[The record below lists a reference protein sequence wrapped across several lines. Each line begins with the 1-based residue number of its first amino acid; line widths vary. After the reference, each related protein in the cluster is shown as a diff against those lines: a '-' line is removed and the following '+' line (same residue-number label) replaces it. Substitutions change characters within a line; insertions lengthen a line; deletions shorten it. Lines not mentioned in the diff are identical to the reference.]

1 MVFSHKKITFPCAI
15 VDFTGVMKINVYTTH
30 DKLSAMTEATSELVI
45 WRNGRL
51 ATLNPDHAQP
61 YGLLERH
68 ALLVRD
74 GRIAAIVAEDD
85 VPSGRSIDLEG
96 RLVTPGLI
104 DCHTHLVF
112 GGSRAQEWEQR
123 LNGVSYQTISASGG
137 GINST
142 VRATRDSSET
152 ELLAL
157 AQPRLERLL
166 REGVTTLEI
175 KSGYGLD
182 LPNERKMLRVAR
194 QLADHNGVELSA
206 TLLSAH
212 ATPPEYQGDAD
223 GYITLVCETILPT
236 LWQEGL
242 FESVDV
248 FCENVGFSPQQTERV
263 FQAAQA
269 LGIPVK
275 GHVEQLSSL
284 GGAQLVSRYHG
295 LSADHIEYLT
305 EEGVAAMRESGT
317 VAALLPGAFYF
328 LNETRKPP
336 VELLRKY
343 QVPMAV
349 ATDFNPGTSPFAS
362 LHLAMNMACVKFGLT
377 PEEAWAGVTRHAA
390 RALGRQNSHGQLA
403 AGFVA
408 NFAIWDAEHP
418 VEMVYEPG
426 RSPLWQRVVRGELQ

>member
-1 MVFSHKKITFPCAI
+1 MA
-15 VDFTGVMKINVYTTH
+15 
-30 DKLSAMTEATSELVI
+30 
-45 WRNGRL
+45 
-51 ATLNPDHAQP
+51 
-61 YGLLERH
+61 
-68 ALLVRD
+68 
-74 GRIAAIVAEDD
+74 
-85 VPSGRSIDLEG
+85 
-96 RLVTPGLI
+96 
-104 DCHTHLVF
+104 
-112 GGSRAQEWEQR
+112 
-123 LNGVSYQTISASGG
+123 
-137 GINST
+137 T
-142 VRATRDSSET
+142 VRATRDSSEA

-157 AQPRLERLL
+157 AQPRLARLL

-182 LPNERKMLRVAR
+182 LQNERKMLRVAR
-194 QLADHNGVELSA
+194 QLADDNGVELSA

-236 LWQEGL
+236 LWREGL

-390 RALGRQNSHGQLA
+390 RALGRRTATASWRRALWRTLPSGMLSIRSRWCMSGAQSALA
-403 AGFVA
+403 ACGTRRTT
-408 NFAIWDAEHP
+408 
-418 VEMVYEPG
+418 MM
-426 RSPLWQRVVRGELQ
+426 LWQATPANLWQGRDDSAEAPNALRLFQTIPRANASRRRRCPAISRCSASPVTKASGATKGVPERLTARRPYAGRWPIWPAIRARPLRGYGHD

>member
-1 MVFSHKKITFPCAI
+1 MVFSHKNNISCAI

-112 GGSRAQEWEQR
+112 GGSREWEQR

-142 VRATRDSSET
+142 VRATRDSSEA

-166 REGVTTLEI
+166 REGVTTRRSNPATASTCQTNAKCCGSPDNWLIIMAWNCRRRCSPPTPRRRNI
-175 KSGYGLD
+175 KA
-182 LPNERKMLRVAR
+182 MLTAILRWSAR
-194 QLADHNGVELSA
+194 PFCRRCGRRDCLKALTSSA
-206 TLLSAH
+206 KSRLQ
-212 ATPPEYQGDAD
+212 P
-223 GYITLVCETILPT
+223 
-236 LWQEGL
+236 
-242 FESVDV
+242 
-248 FCENVGFSPQQTERV
+248 
-263 FQAAQA
+263 AA
-269 LGIPVK
+269 
-275 GHVEQLSSL
+275 
-284 GGAQLVSRYHG
+284 
-295 LSADHIEYLT
+295 
-305 EEGVAAMRESGT
+305 
-317 VAALLPGAFYF
+317 
-328 LNETRKPP
+328 N
-336 VELLRKY
+336 
-343 QVPMAV
+343 
-349 ATDFNPGTSPFAS
+349 
-362 LHLAMNMACVKFGLT
+362 
-377 PEEAWAGVTRHAA
+377 
-390 RALGRQNSHGQLA
+390 
-403 AGFVA
+403 
-408 NFAIWDAEHP
+408 
-418 VEMVYEPG
+418 
-426 RSPLWQRVVRGELQ
+426 

>member
-1 MVFSHKKITFPCAI
+1 M
-15 VDFTGVMKINVYTTH
+15 
-30 DKLSAMTEATSELVI
+30 
-45 WRNGRL
+45 
-51 ATLNPDHAQP
+51 
-61 YGLLERH
+61 
-68 ALLVRD
+68 
-74 GRIAAIVAEDD
+74 
-85 VPSGRSIDLEG
+85 
-96 RLVTPGLI
+96 
-104 DCHTHLVF
+104 
-112 GGSRAQEWEQR
+112 
-123 LNGVSYQTISASGG
+123 
-137 GINST
+137 
-142 VRATRDSSET
+142 
-152 ELLAL
+152 
-157 AQPRLERLL
+157 
-166 REGVTTLEI
+166 
-175 KSGYGLD
+175 
-182 LPNERKMLRVAR
+182 
-194 QLADHNGVELSA
+194 ELSA

-362 LHLAMNMACVKFGLT
+362 LHLADEHGLRQVW
-377 PEEAWAGVTRHAA
+377 PDAGGGVGRRDAPCRARRWGARPATASWR
-390 RALGRQNSHGQLA
+390 RALSLTSPSGML
-403 AGFVA
+403 
-408 NFAIWDAEHP
+408 EHP

-426 RSPLWQRVVRGELQ
+426 RSPLWHRVVQGELQ

>member
-1 MVFSHKKITFPCAI
+1 M
-15 VDFTGVMKINVYTTH
+15 YTLWH
-30 DKLSAMTEATSELVI
+30 
-45 WRNGRL
+45 
-51 ATLNPDHAQP
+51 HC
-61 YGLLERH
+61 
-68 ALLVRD
+68 
-74 GRIAAIVAEDD
+74 RIATMAAGHYQLLNDGAMLTDGAVLLWVGNRAEMPDLPVAQQVDLQ
-85 VPSGRSIDLEG
+85 GRV
-96 RLVTPGLI
+96 VTPGLV
-104 DCHTHLVF
+104 DCHSHAVF
-112 GGSRAQEWEQR
+112 GGDRAREFEMR
-123 LNGVSYQTISASGG
+123 LNGASYAEIAAGGG
-137 GINST
+137 GIAST
-142 VRATRDSSET
+142 VNATRQASESQLLESARQRIR
-152 ELLAL
+152 ELC
-157 AQPRLERLL
+157 RD
-166 REGVTTLEI
+166 GVTALEI

-182 LPNERKMLRVAR
+182 LQNERKMLRVAR
-194 QLADHNGVELSA
+194 QLADDNGVELSA

-236 LWQEGL
+236 LWREGL

-349 ATDFNPGTSPFAS
+349 A
-362 LHLAMNMACVKFGLT
+362 
-377 PEEAWAGVTRHAA
+377 
-390 RALGRQNSHGQLA
+390 
-403 AGFVA
+403 
-408 NFAIWDAEHP
+408 
-418 VEMVYEPG
+418 
-426 RSPLWQRVVRGELQ
+426 

>member
-1 MVFSHKKITFPCAI
+1 
-15 VDFTGVMKINVYTTH
+15 MKINVYTTH
-30 DKLSAMTEATSELVI
+30 DKLTAMTHTPSERLI
-45 WRNGRL
+45 WRNVRL
-51 ATLNPDHAQP
+51 ATLDPRFSQP
-61 YGLLERH
+61 YGLVEHH

-74 GRIAAIVAEDD
+74 GRIEAIVPESEA
-85 VPSGRSIDLEG
+85 PAGQSIDLGG
-96 RLVTPGLI
+96 RLLTPGLI

-123 LNGVSYQTISASGG
+123 LNGVSYQTISANGG
-137 GINST
+137 GINAT
-142 VRATRDSSET
+142 VRATRESSET

-157 AQPRLERLL
+157 ARQRLARLL

-182 LPNERKMLRVAR
+182 LANERKMLRVVQ
-194 QLADHNGVELSA
+194 QLAATHTVEISP

-212 ATPPEYQGDAD
+212 ATPPEYKGDPD
-223 GYITLVCETILPT
+223 GYINLVCEIILPT
-236 LWQEGL
+236 LWEEGL
-242 FESVDV
+242 FESVDA
-248 FCENVGFSPQQTERV
+248 FCENVGFTPAQTERV
-263 FQAAQA
+263 YSTAQA

-284 GGAQLVSRYHG
+284 GGAELVSRYKG

-305 EEGVAAMRESGT
+305 PEGVAAMSRSGT
-317 VAALLPGAFYF
+317 VAVLLPGAFYF
-328 LNETRKPP
+328 LNETRRPP
-336 VELLRKY
+336 VELLREY

-349 ATDFNPGTSPFAS
+349 ATDYNPGTSPFAS

-390 RALGRQNSHGQLA
+390 QALGRQASHGRLA
-403 AGFVA
+403 PGFVA
-408 NFAIWDAEHP
+408 DFAIWDAEHP

-426 RSPLWQRVVRGELQ
+426 RSPLWQRVVRGEIA

>member
-15 VDFTGVMKINVYTTH
+15 VDFAGVMKINVYTTH
-30 DKLSAMTEATSELVI
+30 DKLSAMTEATSGA
-45 WRNGRL
+45 RYL
-51 ATLNPDHAQP
+51 AKRASRHPEPRSRSTLRPAGAP
-61 YGLLERH
+61 CAAG
-68 ALLVRD
+68 VRD

-142 VRATRDSSET
+142 VRATRDSSEA

-295 LSADHIEYLT
+295 LSADHIEYPD
-305 EEGVAAMRESGT
+305 GRGRGGDARKRHRGSPAPRRV
-317 VAALLPGAFYF
+317 LLP
-328 LNETRKPP
+328 
-336 VELLRKY
+336 
-343 QVPMAV
+343 
-349 ATDFNPGTSPFAS
+349 
-362 LHLAMNMACVKFGLT
+362 
-377 PEEAWAGVTRHAA
+377 
-390 RALGRQNSHGQLA
+390 
-403 AGFVA
+403 
-408 NFAIWDAEHP
+408 
-418 VEMVYEPG
+418 
-426 RSPLWQRVVRGELQ
+426 

>member
-142 VRATRDSSET
+142 VRATRDSSEA

-212 ATPPEYQGDAD
+212 ATPPEYQGDA
-223 GYITLVCETILPT
+223 
-236 LWQEGL
+236 
-242 FESVDV
+242 
-248 FCENVGFSPQQTERV
+248 
-263 FQAAQA
+263 
-269 LGIPVK
+269 
-275 GHVEQLSSL
+275 
-284 GGAQLVSRYHG
+284 
-295 LSADHIEYLT
+295 
-305 EEGVAAMRESGT
+305 
-317 VAALLPGAFYF
+317 GAFYF

-390 RALGRQNSHGQLA
+390 RALGRQASHGQLA
-403 AGFVA
+403 PGFVA

-426 RSPLWQRVVRGELQ
+426 RSPLWHRVVQGELQ

>member
-15 VDFTGVMKINVYTTH
+15 VDFTGVMKIDVYTTH

-142 VRATRDSSET
+142 VRATRDSSEA

-305 EEGVAAMRESGT
+305 EEAV
-317 VAALLPGAFYF
+317 
-328 LNETRKPP
+328 
-336 VELLRKY
+336 Y

-390 RALGRQNSHGQLA
+390 RALGRQASHGQLA
-403 AGFVA
+403 PGFVA

-426 RSPLWQRVVRGELQ
+426 RSPLWHRVVQGELQ